1 MDDAQREGLEQSK
14 SFESTD
20 VQEITPFLPG
30 DTVAYLRLADEE
42 RKFPFRPISS
52 GLFLIGQGPGCDLRL
67 GFEEM
72 PPIHSAIQM
81 SESRAELTKIAE
93 SPDLLVNGEPVD
105 HALLEHGDLIEV
117 GDVRL
122 AFFLCNHSAAPAAER
137 PVEHS
142 KLSARQL
149 IDGLE
154 FELDLLDADSNRTD
168 RISELLKAAQQA
180 VDACQFAQ
188 TIRFAD
194 YAAKKAAPEVAT
206 QSDSYLQVL
215 NRLSS
220 QETRLDEICNVLEQ
234 VVHQQQMIATALQ
247 CVVERLDD
255 MRSGAQPGS
264 MRASA

>member
-1 MDDAQREGLEQSK
+1 M
-14 SFESTD
+14 
-20 VQEITPFLPG
+20 QEITPFLPG

-67 GFEEM
+67 GLEEM

-81 SESRAELTKIAE
+81 SDSGAELTKIAE
-93 SPDLLVNGEPVD
+93 SPELLVNGESVN
-105 HALLEHGDLIEV
+105 HLFLEHGDLIEV

-122 AFFLCNHSAAPAAER
+122 AFFLCNHTAANAAER
-137 PVEHS
+137 PIEHS

-154 FELDLLDADSNRTD
+154 FELDLLDADSNRTG

-188 TIRFAD
+188 TIRFSD
-194 YAAKKAAPEVAT
+194 YASKKAAPET
-206 QSDSYLQVL
+206 PQSDSYLQVL

>member
-1 MDDAQREGLEQSK
+1 
-14 SFESTD
+14 

-42 RKFPFRPISS
+42 RKFPFRPISP

-67 GFEEM
+67 GLEEM

-81 SESRAELTKIAE
+81 SESGAELTKIAE
-93 SPDLLVNGEPVD
+93 SPELFVNGEPVD
-105 HALLEHGDLIEV
+105 HLFLEHGDLIEV

-122 AFFLCNHSAAPAAER
+122 AFFLCNHSAANAAER
-137 PVEHS
+137 PIEHS

-154 FELDLLDADSNRTD
+154 FELDLLDADSNRTG
-168 RISELLKAAQQA
+168 RISDLLKAAQQA

-194 YAAKKAAPEVAT
+194 YASQKAAPET
-206 QSDSYLQVL
+206 PPQSDSYLQVL

-255 MRSGAQPGS
+255 MRSGVQPGS

>member
-1 MDDAQREGLEQSK
+1 M
-14 SFESTD
+14 
-20 VQEITPFLPG
+20 QEITPFLPG
-30 DTVAYLRLADEE
+30 DTVAYLRLADAE

-67 GFEEM
+67 GLEEM

-81 SESRAELTKIAE
+81 SDSGAELTKIAE
-93 SPDLLVNGEPVD
+93 SPELLVNGEPVF
-105 HALLEHGDLIEV
+105 HLFLEHGDLIEV
-117 GDVRL
+117 GGVRL
-122 AFFLCNHSAAPAAER
+122 AFFLCNHSAAIAVER
-137 PVEHS
+137 PIEHS

-154 FELDLLDADSNRTD
+154 FELDLLDADSNRTG

-194 YAAKKAAPEVAT
+194 YAAKKAAPEAAPEAAP
-206 QSDSYLQVL
+206 QSDSYVQVL

>member
-1 MDDAQREGLEQSK
+1 
-14 SFESTD
+14 

-52 GLFLIGQGPGCDLRL
+52 GRFLIGQGPGCDLRL
-67 GFEEM
+67 GLEEM

-81 SESRAELTKIAE
+81 SDSGAELTKIAE
-93 SPDLLVNGEPVD
+93 SPELLVNGESVN
-105 HALLEHGDLIEV
+105 HLFLEHGDLIEV

-122 AFFLCNHSAAPAAER
+122 AFFLCNHTAANAAER
-137 PVEHS
+137 PIEHS

-154 FELDLLDADSNRTD
+154 FELDLLDADSNRTG

-188 TIRFAD
+188 TIRFSD
-194 YAAKKAAPEVAT
+194 YASKKAAPET
-206 QSDSYLQVL
+206 PPLSDSYLQVL

>member
-1 MDDAQREGLEQSK
+1 M
-14 SFESTD
+14 
-20 VQEITPFLPG
+20 QEITPFLPG
-30 DTVAYLRLADEE
+30 DAVAYLRLADEE
-42 RKFPFRPISS
+42 RKFPFRPVCS
-52 GLFLIGQGPGCDLRL
+52 GLFLMGQGPGCDLRL
-67 GFEEM
+67 GLEDM
-72 PPIHSAIQM
+72 PAIHSAIQM
-81 SESRAELTKIAE
+81 SDSGAELTKIAE
-93 SPDLLVNGEPVD
+93 CPDLLVNGESVEQV
-105 HALLEHGDLIEV
+105 HLEHGDLIEI

-122 AFFLCNHSAAPAAER
+122 AFFLCNHAGAIAAER
-137 PVEHS
+137 PIEHS

-194 YAAKKAAPEVAT
+194 YAAKKATPETAPH
-206 QSDSYLQVL
+206 SDAYLQVL

-255 MRSGAQPGS
+255 MRSGSQPGS

>member
-1 MDDAQREGLEQSK
+1 M
-14 SFESTD
+14 
-20 VQEITPFLPG
+20 QEITPFLPG

-42 RKFPFRPISS
+42 RKFPFRPISP

-67 GFEEM
+67 GLEEM

-81 SESRAELTKIAE
+81 SESGAELTKIAE
-93 SPDLLVNGEPVD
+93 SPELFVNGEPVD
-105 HALLEHGDLIEV
+105 HLFLEHGDLIEV

-122 AFFLCNHSAAPAAER
+122 AFFRCNHSAANAAER
-137 PVEHS
+137 PIEHS

-154 FELDLLDADSNRTD
+154 FELDLLDADSNRTG
-168 RISELLKAAQQA
+168 RISDLLKAAQHA

-194 YAAKKAAPEVAT
+194 YASQKAAPET
-206 QSDSYLQVL
+206 PPQSDSYLQVL

-255 MRSGAQPGS
+255 MRSGVQPGS

>member
-1 MDDAQREGLEQSK
+1 
-14 SFESTD
+14 

-30 DTVAYLRLADEE
+30 DTVAYLRLADDE
-42 RKFPFRPISS
+42 RKFPFRPVGS

-67 GFEEM
+67 GLDEI
-72 PPIHSAIQM
+72 PAIHSAIQM
-81 SESRAELTKIAE
+81 SDSGAELTKIAG
-93 SPDLLVNGEPVD
+93 SPELLVNGESVD
-105 HALLEHGDLIEV
+105 RVTLEHGDLIEV

-122 AFFLCNHSAAPAAER
+122 AFFLCNHSAAIATER
-137 PVEHS
+137 SLEHG

-149 IDGLE
+149 IEGLE
-154 FELDLLDADSNRTD
+154 FELDFLDADSNRTD

-194 YAAKKAAPEVAT
+194 YAATKAAPET
-206 QSDSYLQVL
+206 TPPSDAYLQVL

-255 MRSGAQPGS
+255 MRSSVQPGS